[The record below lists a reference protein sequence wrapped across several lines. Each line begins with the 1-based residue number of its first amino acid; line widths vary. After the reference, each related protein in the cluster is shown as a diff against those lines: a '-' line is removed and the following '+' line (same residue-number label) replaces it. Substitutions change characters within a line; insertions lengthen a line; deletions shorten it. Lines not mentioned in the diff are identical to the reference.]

1 MDQGIEVKG
10 LTVRFGNVTALEQVN
25 LTLGEN
31 RIYGLLGRNGAG
43 KSTLLNVIGNR
54 LYPSEG
60 RSSLMVRWG
69 RITTAPREKCTI
81 WEKKTFIRRE
91 PL

>member
-31 RIYGLLGRNGAG
+31 RIYGLLDEMGR
-43 KSTLLNVIGNR
+43 GN
-54 LYPSEG
+54 PH
-60 RSSLMVRWG
+60 
-69 RITTAPREKCTI
+69 C
-81 WEKKTFIRRE
+81 
-91 PL
+91 

>member
-43 KSTLLNVIGNR
+43 KSTTLKMLTGMMK
-54 LYPSEG
+54 P
-60 RSSLMVRWG
+60 
-69 RITTAPREKCTI
+69 TAGKI
-81 WEKKTFIRRE
+81 YFDGKLWDGDG
-91 PL
+91 

>member
-60 RSSLMVRWG
+60 EVIIDGEMGTDNDRAHNANKQIQRVNARQG
-69 RITTAPREKCTI
+69 I
-81 WEKKTFIRRE
+81 
-91 PL
+91 

>member
-31 RIYGLLGRNGAG
+31 RIYGLLGRNGGGEIHIAECHRQPVV
-43 KSTLLNVIGNR
+43 SQ
-54 LYPSEG
+54 
-60 RSSLMVRWG
+60 
-69 RITTAPREKCTI
+69 
-81 WEKKTFIRRE
+81 
-91 PL
+91 